1 MNKTEIE
8 IGDKKYNVQIAK
20 TEDEMAKGLQ
30 GVKELPDNEG
40 MLFCFEKPEEQSFW
54 MEDTLIPLDIIF
66 INEDNEVIKV
76 QQGAPMSKEAI
87 TCKDVLYVLEVNAG
101 SGIKIEDELDYDEE
115 DNSED
120 SKMYVI
126 GPKGKIQME
135 LEGNE
140 RIFSRNNTKQLVKM
154 SKKAYKS
161 KNERDYKALGKKLFK
176 YINTHN
182 TQDPDYVEIKS

>member
-20 TEDEMAKGLQ
+20 TEEEMSKGLQ
-30 GVKELPDNEG
+30 GVKELPDDEG

-76 QQGAPMSKEAI
+76 QQGASMSKEAI

-161 KNERDYKALGKKLFK
+161 KDERDYKALGKKLFK

>member
-101 SGIKIEDELDYDEE
+101 SGIKIGDELDYDED

-161 KNERDYKALGKKLFK
+161 KDERDYKALGKKLFK

>member
-161 KNERDYKALGKKLFK
+161 KDERDYKALGKKLFK

>member
-76 QQGAPMSKEAI
+76 QQGVPMSKEAI

-101 SGIKIEDELDYDEE
+101 SGIKIGDELDYDEE